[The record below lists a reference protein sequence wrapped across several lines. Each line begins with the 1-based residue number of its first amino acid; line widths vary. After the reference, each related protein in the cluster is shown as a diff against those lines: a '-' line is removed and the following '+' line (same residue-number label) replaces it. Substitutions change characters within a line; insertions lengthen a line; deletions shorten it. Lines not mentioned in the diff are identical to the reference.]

1 MSATRWNIKK
11 ALSVGVAMEKGAQ
24 ELYTE
29 ASKKARDLGSKQLLK
44 ELASD
49 EAKHRAYFEAALKDP
64 EVIGTREASGKVM
77 DLKISDPLKEVQ
89 LNPSAT
95 YQETLIFAAKSE
107 QTAHDFYSALSKAYS
122 SSPIG
127 KVWAEF
133 AEMEAGHKLRLEK
146 EYDDVVLKEN

>member
-1 MSATRWNIKK
+1 LSATKWDIRK
-11 ALSVGVAMEKGAQ
+11 ALSVGIIMERGAQ
-24 ELYTE
+24 DLYTDT
-29 ASKKARDLGSKQLLK
+29 SSKARDPGSKQLLK

-64 EVIGTREASGKVM
+64 KVIGARGTSGKVM
-77 DLKISDPLKEVQ
+77 DLKISDPLREVQ
-89 LNPSAT
+89 LSPNAT

-107 QTAHDFYSALSKAYS
+107 QTAHDFYSALAKAYS

-133 AEMEAGHKLRLEK
+133 ADMEAGHKLRLEK